1 MISGFCNFLTWK
13 SQTIHEFWLWLRFQ
27 YFILVYHGHQR
38 LQRSPIPYQYSSTK
52 QTLLGKGN
60 LWIQKRQYIL
70 KFTLHVFSCPEF
82 IFLSIK
88 ATFCL
93 KSKLFLFKVRF
104 SIYNTLDFNERKW
117 NEEEKQYSGAFSPPR
132 KKNIVLIVRASF
144 PFFNTYLKNKIK
156 LFVLNQ
162 IMMTEYRAEF
172 FITCF
177 VTETLW

>member
-82 IFLSIK
+82 IFLSIT

-93 KSKLFLFKVRF
+93 KSKLLLFKVRF

-117 NEEEKQYSGAFSPPR
+117 NEEKNNTVVVFLQPER
-132 KKNIVLIVRASF
+132 KTSSWLLELVF
-144 PFFNTYLKNKIK
+144 PFSIITWKTKPSC
-156 LFVLNQ
+156 LF
-162 IMMTEYRAEF
+162 
-172 FITCF
+172 
-177 VTETLW
+177 